1 MTVKDLIIQLL
12 DCELDSDVLLGDD
25 VEIETKNGKMD
36 GSVYD
41 IISIEP
47 EADCTFFNFN
57 NRNHYKKV
65 KGMTNEEA
73 IKEDVWKFAIHCME
87 LGYGV
92 DILKLYTA
100 SEAMAKLEKFKK
112 LEQEP
117 SVQPKAKTE
126 WIPTKWHKVT
136 DEERERE
143 GYPKEITF
151 MLDGSMPSDE
161 QEVLICLKN
170 GYVEKDTC
178 YYGEDGYFTD
188 NGYDWIEDIV
198 AWMPLPEPYKAE
210 SEG

>member
-1 MTVKDLIIQLL
+1 MTREKAIEVLWRTDRLGVFDETHEAIELAIQAL
-12 DCELDSDVLLGDD
+12 
-25 VEIETKNGKMD
+25 EIETCENA
-36 GSVYD
+36 
-41 IISIEP
+41 ISRQTAI
-47 EADCTFFNFN
+47 
-57 NRNHYKKV
+57 
-65 KGMTNEEA
+65 EA
-73 IKEDVWKFAIHCME
+73 IWDGTNMDIYTSEVKE
-87 LGYGV
+87 
-92 DILKLYTA
+92 ILEGL
-100 SEAMAKLEKFKK
+100 
-112 LEQEP
+112 P
-117 SVQPKAKTE
+117 PVQPKTKTE

-143 GYPKEITF
+143 GYSKEITF

-210 SEG
+210 SEDKE